1 MKYENIK
8 KLTVIALLSAVA
20 FLLMVLEFP
29 VPLVPGFIKMDISE
43 FPALIA
49 AFIMGP
55 VEGIAVCFIKCC
67 LHLTMSYSAGIGE
80 LANFFIG
87 AAFVGTA
94 GLIYKRRNDFKGSIY
109 GCLAGSF
116 AMAAVSYPI
125 NLYIVY
131 PVYSKMIPVDE
142 IIQMYKE
149 ILPSVGSLESA
160 LFIFNVPFTFIKGLL
175 VSVLSLLCYKKLEH
189 LYKSK
194 KGFNC

>member
-8 KLTVIALLSAVA
+8 KLTVIALLSGVA

-29 VPLVPGFIKMDISE
+29 IPLVPGFLKMDISE

-67 LHLTMSYSAGIGE
+67 LHLTVSYSAGVGE
-80 LANFFIG
+80 LANFLIG

-94 GLIYKRRNDFKGSIY
+94 GLIYKYKNNFKGSLY
-109 GCLAGSF
+109 GCIAGSLV
-116 AMAAVSYPI
+116 MAALSYPI
-125 NLYIVY
+125 NLFIVY
-131 PVYSKMIPVDE
+131 PVYSKMIPVDQ

-160 LFIFNVPFTFIKGLL
+160 LFVFNVPFTLVKGII
-175 VSVLSLLCYKKLEH
+175 VSILSLLCYRRLKH
-189 LYKSK
+189 LYKS
-194 KGFNC
+194 